1 MISLTANEARVIG
14 SLLEKQVTTP
24 DQYPLSLNSLVSA
37 CNQKSNRDPAM
48 SLAED
53 EVQRVLDGLSRKHL
67 VIERS
72 GFGSRVSK
80 WHQVFCN
87 TEYGTLRFSPVEL
100 AIVTELLLRGP
111 QTPGELRTRAARMA
125 KIADGIEID
134 QALKAL
140 STREPAIVV
149 RLPREPNRRDARY
162 AQLFTELPAAE
173 TPVAGAAPDAPVL
186 RPSSPATSE
195 ATDRLERLEEKI
207 AHLELG
213 LQELSDAVVRQAA
226 DIERLAGRNQ
236 RLAEQLESLHQEKSE
251 PKPEDEKPPHY

>member
-87 TEYGTLRFSPVEL
+87 TEYGTLKFSPVEL

-111 QTPGELRTRAARMA
+111 QTPGELRTRASRMA
-125 KIADGIEID
+125 KIADGTEID
-134 QALKAL
+134 QALEAL

-162 AQLFTELPAAE
+162 AQLFTELPAADA
-173 TPVAGAAPDAPVL
+173 PVAGTAPDAPMR
-186 RPSSPATSE
+186 RPSI
-195 ATDRLERLEEKI
+195 DRIERLEEKI

-213 LQELSDAVVRQAA
+213 LQELNDAVVRQAA

>member
-24 DQYPLSLNSLVSA
+24 DQYPLSLNALASA
-37 CNQKSNRDPAM
+37 CNQKSNRDPVMA
-48 SLAED
+48 LPED
-53 EVQRVLDGLSRKHL
+53 ELQRVLDGLSRKHL

-87 TEYGTLRFSPVEL
+87 TEYGTLKFTPIEL

-125 KIADGIEID
+125 KLSDGAEID
-134 QALKAL
+134 HALEAL
-140 STREPAIVV
+140 ATREPAIVV

-162 AQLFTELPAAE
+162 AQLFTELPAAAA
-173 TPVAGAAPDAPVL
+173 TSDVAAPE
-186 RPSSPATSE
+186 PAAE
-195 ATDRLERLEEKI
+195 AGPDRIALLEEKI

-213 LQELSDAVVRQAA
+213 LQELSDVVVRQQS
-226 DIERLAGRNQ
+226 DIEQLTGRNQ
-236 RLAEQLESLHQEKSE
+236 RLAERLETLLDDT
-251 PKPEDEKPPHY
+251 PARTPEDEKPPHY